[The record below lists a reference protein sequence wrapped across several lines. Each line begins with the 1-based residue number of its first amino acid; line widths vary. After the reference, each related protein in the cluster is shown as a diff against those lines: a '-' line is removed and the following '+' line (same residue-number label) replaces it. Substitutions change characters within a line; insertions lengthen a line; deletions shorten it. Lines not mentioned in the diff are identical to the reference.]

1 MLQIADDLKR
11 QIVNYDGKQPHFYLE
26 HHERFWFWTCY
37 HKLQEV

>member
-11 QIVNYDGKQPHFYLE
+11 QIVNYDGKQPHFY
-26 HHERFWFWTCY
+26 ERFWFWTCY